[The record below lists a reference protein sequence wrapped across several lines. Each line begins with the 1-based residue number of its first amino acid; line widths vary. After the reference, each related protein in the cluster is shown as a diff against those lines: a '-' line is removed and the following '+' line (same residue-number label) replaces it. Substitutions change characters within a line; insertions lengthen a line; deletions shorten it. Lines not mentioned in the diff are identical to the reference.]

1 MRSVITQNFTRHRP
15 IAPRPCDSPLPNLLV
30 IGDHLDAV
38 AQRGAGGGR
47 GPAVVWNPEGL
58 DEVPS
63 TCAWDL
69 IGAAVDAPAADRLA
83 QHLLSPVLENRLAS
97 FFVPEASL
105 LVANML
111 LAASR
116 SGTTFADVLDWV
128 WQEDAAPAALS
139 LRTSGEFD
147 AYEDV
152 LAFLAQDQITQ
163 GSVWETTQMALKP
176 LNYGP
181 VLDAIARPGTDRI
194 AAPAPFA
201 ALHVPAGTALRPSV
215 TVQVLRS
222 TGSPYSGVGA
232 ALVDELLRVA
242 SEHARPTTVLEL
254 NTYGRAGGS
263 L

>member
-1 MRSVITQNFTRHRP
+1 MKSVITQNFARP
-15 IAPRPCDSPLPNLLV
+15 LQSRPMDCAPANLLV
-30 IGDHLDAV
+30 IGDHFDEV
-38 AQRGAGGGR
+38 AQRGAGGGQ
-47 GPAVVWNPEGL
+47 GQPLVWNPEAL
-58 DEVPS
+58 DQAPS

-83 QHLLSPVLENRLAS
+83 QHLLSPVLDNRLAS

-111 LAASR
+111 LAASCC
-116 SGTTFADVLDWV
+116 GATFADVLDWV
-128 WQEDAAPAALS
+128 WQEDASAAAHA
-139 LRTSGEFD
+139 LRGYGEFD

-152 LAFLAQDQITQ
+152 LTFQAQDGITQ

-181 VLDAIARPGTDRI
+181 VLDAIARPSTERI
-194 AAPAPFA
+194 SAPVPFS
-201 ALHVPAGTALRPSV
+201 ALHVPAGTPLRPSV

-222 TGSPYSGVGA
+222 KSSPYSGVAA
-232 ALVDELLRVA
+232 ALVDELLRAA

-254 NTYGRAGGS
+254 NTYGRTGRS
-263 L
+263 I